1 MNLTVWI
8 IFILVMTF
16 SSLDYLWLEFC
27 VLILCA
33 SVLRFDLNEFAL
45 NLCLLLDDVAD
56 GKVIGRAGGAGW
68 TSTEHIGGGGG
79 AWIYNTGR
87 QTVQNQWNATF
98 YIQTRLKQ
106 VNYFQR
112 KYYLSPLWN
121 LNQIFK
127 TSFDFCFKLGNIPL
141 DIVSKL
147 SYRLVNV
154 HKSNSLRTWWH

>member
-1 MNLTVWI
+1 
-8 IFILVMTF
+8 MTF

-87 QTVQNQWNATF
+87 QIVQNQVMEQVKC
-98 YIQTRLKQ
+98 YILHT
-106 VNYFQR
+106 N
-112 KYYLSPLWN
+112 
-121 LNQIFK
+121 
-127 TSFDFCFKLGNIPL
+127 
-141 DIVSKL
+141 
-147 SYRLVNV
+147 
-154 HKSNSLRTWWH
+154 